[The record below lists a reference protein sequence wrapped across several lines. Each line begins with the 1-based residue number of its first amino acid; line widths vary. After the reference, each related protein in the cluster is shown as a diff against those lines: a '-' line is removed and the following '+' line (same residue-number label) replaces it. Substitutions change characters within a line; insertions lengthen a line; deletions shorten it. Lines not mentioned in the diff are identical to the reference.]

1 MTNEPKDE
9 EARTM
14 ILHRAIAAPRSSVWG
29 AWVNNETLPKW
40 WGPAGFSCRTKRID
54 LRTGGEWLF
63 DMIGPDG
70 KVYPN
75 HHLYTQVSPEERIE
89 YTLLSGEN
97 GQKHA
102 DAVVTFEE
110 VDGSTKVT
118 LRMIFTTAAEYQQAK
133 GFGAEE
139 LGQQT
144 LAKLESFISGH

>member
-1 MTNEPKDE
+1 
-9 EARTM
+9 
-14 ILHRAIAAPRSSVWG
+14 
-29 AWVNNETLPKW
+29 
-40 WGPAGFSCRTKRID
+40 
-54 LRTGGEWLF
+54 
-63 DMIGPDG
+63 MIGPDG